1 MNQEIIQFN
10 REFPV
15 GIEVN
20 LLPIS
25 KGSPVKT
32 TITQEA
38 RRFFGANVVSV
49 AGEKYPVN
57 ISRIQ
62 KVRVHVQTA

>member
-1 MNQEIIQFN
+1 MNQEIIHFN

-15 GIEVN
+15 GVEVS

-32 TITQEA
+32 TITEEA
-38 RRFFGANVVSV
+38 RRFFGVNVVNV
-49 AGEKYPVN
+49 EGETHPVN

-62 KVRVHVQTA
+62 KVRAHVQTA

>member
-25 KGSPVKT
+25 KGLNSS
-32 TITQEA
+32 IE
-38 RRFFGANVVSV
+38 
-49 AGEKYPVN
+49 
-57 ISRIQ
+57 I
-62 KVRVHVQTA
+62 